1 MSASLLV
8 SVCELAEHLDDPDW
22 RIIDCRFDLARPE
35 AGETA
40 YREGHIPGA
49 IYAHLERDLSGP
61 ITASSGRHPLPD
73 PQRLSTTFAR
83 WGTHTT
89 TRVIC
94 YDAQANAYAARL
106 WWLLRWLGHQRVAVL
121 DGGLTAWEA
130 QHLPLDTTVPRPE
143 PRPFTGGARAEMWV
157 TTAELAAS
165 VEHGRPCIID
175 VRTPERFAGAKEPL
189 DPVAGHIPGARNLP
203 FQMNVDA
210 GGCYLPRE
218 ALMKMYYRV
227 LDGCAPAE
235 AVVMCGS
242 GVTACHTL
250 LALELAGLHGAK
262 LYAGSWSEWIRCS
275 AHAVAVSGG

>member
-61 ITASSGRHPLPD
+61 ITASSGRHPLPY

-83 WGTHTT
+83 WGIHTT

-121 DGGLTAWEA
+121 DGGLTAWDA

-175 VRTPERFAGAKEPL
+175 VRTRTLRRRERTPRPRRRPHSGRAQSAFSNECGRRRLLFAARGADEN
-189 DPVAGHIPGARNLP
+189 VLP
-203 FQMNVDA
+203 RTGRLRA
-210 GGCYLPRE
+210 GGSRRDV
-218 ALMKMYYRV
+218 RV
-227 LDGCAPAE
+227 RCDRVSHPFGLGTGRSAWRK
-235 AVVMCGS
+235 VV
-242 GVTACHTL
+242 
-250 LALELAGLHGAK
+250 HGIV
-262 LYAGSWSEWIRCS
+262 E
-275 AHAVAVSGG
+275 